1 MTSDFAVRD
10 KGWRHAASR
19 LAGMYRNELIDRSG
33 QELAKRV
40 DVLLSRA
47 GSDFAR
53 GLIDSA
59 RVNPGQFFFASASV
73 PSLLQLLRH
82 RLPRLAQ
89 HLVRH
94 AHTICRHQF
103 DLLGYENLEYGDPID
118 WHL

>member
-19 LAGMYRNELIDRSG
+19 LAGMDRNELIDRSR

-47 GSDFAR
+47 GFDFAR

-59 RVNPGQFFFASASV
+59 SVNPGQFFFASVSV
-73 PSLLQLLRH
+73 PSLLELLR
-82 RLPRLAQ
+82 Q
-89 HLVRH
+89 RH
-94 AHTICRHQF
+94 ARQAEPIVRQADKIWRHQVA
-103 DLLGYENLEYGDPID
+103 
-118 WHL
+118 H